1 MSKFEFEKQKRLE
14 TNLIL
19 TCAVLVG
26 TYIGI
31 RYSEAQFILI
41 PVGTIV
47 AVLSCWLILSI
58 KKDGLGSMIITILGC
73 VTLISIIFIPSYMPV
88 TPSKFFPDGFVL
100 EQISVEQIKENIL
113 VFKESVLY
121 LTLFYFG
128 MGLLLAY
135 KPTIFYVRNRLP
147 DESPY
152 PVWNSKAATMTQFSP
167 SLIALK
173 SLLSEKERWIV
184 FRYKFVLVSIDDKI
198 YLVRPNDVVPENAM
212 VLRSKSGQSLLGV

>member
-1 MSKFEFEKQKRLE
+1 MSKLEFEKQKRLE

-31 RYSEAQFILI
+31 RYSEAQLILM

-58 KKDGLGSMIITILGC
+58 KKDGLGSMIITVLGC
-73 VTLISIIFIPSYMPV
+73 ATLISIIFIPSYMPI
-88 TPSKFFPDGFVL
+88 TPSKFFQSGFVL
-100 EQISVEQIKENIL
+100 EQIPVEQIKENIL

-135 KPTIFYVRNRLP
+135 KPTILYVRNRLS

-152 PVWNSKAATMTQFSP
+152 PVWNSKVATMTQFSA

-198 YLVRPNDVVPENAM
+198 YLVRPNDVVPENAI

>member
-1 MSKFEFEKQKRLE
+1 MSKLEFEKQKRLE

-31 RYSEAQFILI
+31 RYAEAQFILI

-47 AVLSCWLILSI
+47 AVLSCWLTLSI

-73 VTLISIIFIPSYMPV
+73 ATLISIIFIPSYMPA
-88 TPSKFFPDGFVL
+88 TQSKFFPDGFVL

-113 VFKESVLY
+113 VFKESMLY

-152 PVWNSKAATMTQFSP
+152 PVWNIKAATMTQFSP

-212 VLRSKSGQSLLGV
+212 VLRSKSGQSLLGI

>member
-1 MSKFEFEKQKRLE
+1 VPKFEFEKQKRLE

-19 TCAVLVG
+19 TCTILVG

-41 PVGTIV
+41 SAGTIV

-58 KKDGLGSMIITILGC
+58 KKDGLGSMIITVLGC
-73 VTLISIIFIPSYMPV
+73 VTLISVIFIPSYMSV
-88 TPSKFFPDGFVL
+88 TPSKFFPGGFVL
-100 EQISVEQIKENIL
+100 EQIPVEQIKENIL

-135 KPTIFYVRNRLP
+135 KPTILYARNRLP

-152 PVWNSKAATMTQFSP
+152 PVWNSKTATMTQFSP

-184 FRYKFVLVSIDDKI
+184 FKYKFVLVSIDDKI
-198 YLVRPNDVVPENAM
+198 YLVRLNDVVPENAI